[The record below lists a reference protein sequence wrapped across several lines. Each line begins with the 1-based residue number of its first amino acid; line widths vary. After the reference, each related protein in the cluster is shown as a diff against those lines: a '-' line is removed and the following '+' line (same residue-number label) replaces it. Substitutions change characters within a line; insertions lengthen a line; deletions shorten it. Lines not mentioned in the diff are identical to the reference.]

1 MTIKRILATAGLGLW
16 IACAHAAPVATK
28 LGLVQGVRSGEVEIF
43 KGIPFARPPVGQLR
57 WQAPVAPARW
67 QHVLKADHFGHD
79 CMQFPF
85 PSDAAPLG
93 VTPAEDCLYVNVW
106 RPAAGAA
113 APRPVL
119 VWIYGGG
126 FVNGGS
132 SPAVYD
138 GSEFARQ
145 GIVFVSFNYRVGR
158 FGFFG
163 HPALTAEAGAK
174 GLLGNY
180 GYMDQIAALKWVQQ
194 NIRAFGGDPDQVTV
208 MGESAGGASVHML
221 MATPLA
227 AGLFRNAI
235 VMSGGGRG
243 YIMGD
248 RRLSEDLPG
257 RPSAETV
264 GMNFAASVSIS
275 GRDAAALKR
284 LRALPADKVVA
295 GLNMATMNAPDP
307 AKATYGG
314 PMVDGRIVTA
324 PADDIYAKGSSNAK
338 SVMVGAT
345 AADIGFPSG
354 STLDAL
360 YARFGSQRSEA
371 EAAFD
376 PTRSG
381 NIARIGHDIA
391 MDAFMVEPARYVARL
406 IARSGRPAFHYR
418 FSYVAESMR
427 GEWPDGAPHATDIP
441 FFLNTVAAKYGD
453 QLTPRDAAMARLA
466 STAIANFTKH
476 GNPNWGALAGWPA
489 SRPDDAGVF
498 DFALEGPAGWRDD
511 PWRQRLDLVE
521 ASAQPH

>member
-1 MTIKRILATAGLGLW
+1 MTMMRILATAALGLW
-16 IACAHAAPVATK
+16 LSGAVAAPVATRS
-28 LGLVQGVRSGEVEIF
+28 GPVQGVTSADVETF
-43 KGIPFARPPVGQLR
+43 KGIPFAQPPVGKLR
-57 WQAPVAPARW
+57 WRAPVAASRW
-67 QHVLKADHFGHD
+67 AHVRKADHFGHD

-93 VTPAEDCLYVNVW
+93 VAPGEDCLYLNIW
-106 RPAAGAA
+106 RPAASAA

-145 GIVFVSFNYRVGR
+145 GIVFVSFNYRLGR

-163 HPALTAEAGAK
+163 HPALTAESGGKA
-174 GLLGNY
+174 LLGNY

-194 NIRAFGGDPDQVTV
+194 NIRAFGGDPGQVTV

-243 YIMGD
+243 YILGE

-264 GMNFAASVSIS
+264 GMNFGVSVGIE

-295 GLNMATMNAPDP
+295 GLNMGTMNAPDP

-314 PMVDGRIVTA
+314 PLVDGRVVSMPSDA
-324 PADDIYAKGSSNAK
+324 LYAKGQSNAK
-338 SVMVGAT
+338 SVMVGAN
-345 AADIGFPSG
+345 AADIGFASG
-354 STLDAL
+354 DTLDVV
-360 YARFGSQRSEA
+360 YARFGSHRAEA
-371 EAAFD
+371 EAAYD
-376 PTRSG
+376 PAHTD
-381 NIARIGHDIA
+381 NVARISHDIA
-391 MDAFMVEPARYVARL
+391 MDNFMVEPARYVARL
-406 IARSGRPAFHYR
+406 IARSGRPAFYYR

-427 GEWPDGAPHATDIP
+427 SEWPNGAPHATDIP

-453 QLTPRDAAMARLA
+453 KLTARDAAMAKLA
-466 STAIANFTKH
+466 ATAVANFAKH
-476 GNPNWGALAGWPA
+476 GNPNWGTEPGWPA
-489 SRPDDAGVF
+489 SQPDDAGVF
-498 DFALEGPAGWRDD
+498 DFSLNGPAAWIDD
-511 PWRQRLDLVE
+511 PWKPRLDLIA
-521 ASAQPH
+521 ASAR